1 MARISRRQSLGGGV
15 AVLGGLLAAACGEPT
30 VRYVGQPQAGPAGP
44 AGPQG
49 AKGAAGAQGAKGAQG
64 AAGAAAKQPVTV
76 TLWGTWYGWR
86 GEADTGE
93 RIIGMKQLFE
103 QWNQT
108 GSHVYA
114 EIGGK
119 GTPDKI
125 ITAYAANQQPDFY
138 DPAYWDSGLFG
149 QAGMLVD
156 MNDFIRSDK
165 QYADSLADYFPFLL
179 ATSSWQGKFWSLPW
193 YTNADLPYTNLAH
206 LKESGLQPLKLGYTW
221 DDLVEY
227 LKKLQTTHGKGDE
240 TNKWAIGGVSNQAN
254 FWNLL
259 LQNGGRSYNDDFTK
273 VHFNS
278 PEGVEAGQYIH
289 DLIHKHRVHVPHR
302 DVFEARGVDRP
313 SFRKGQISLF
323 YETSALRIKT
333 WAEDIGGLQNMYVT
347 PSPTKK
353 QAFAANFG
361 RNWLIYKTTPERQE
375 AAWELTRWLTSTEQ
389 NAHYVASIAFLP
401 ARRSIFDNQKWKAL
415 QASVPQFQTFVDAV
429 LNYGFRPWHP
439 NLGKHYRALGAAVGE
454 TFKTPNVSMKDSLDA
469 VVREINVDLEKFKA
483 TYKG

>member
-179 ATSSWQGKFWSLPW
+179 ETSS
-193 YTNADLPYTNLAH
+193 LARQVLEPPLVHQCRPALHQPGALEGVRAATAEAGIH
-206 LKESGLQPLKLGYTW
+206 LGRP
-221 DDLVEY
+221 
-227 LKKLQTTHGKGDE
+227 
-240 TNKWAIGGVSNQAN
+240 GGV
-254 FWNLL
+254 
-259 LQNGGRSYNDDFTK
+259 
-273 VHFNS
+273 
-278 PEGVEAGQYIH
+278 P
-289 DLIHKHRVHVPHR
+289 
-302 DVFEARGVDRP
+302 
-313 SFRKGQISLF
+313 
-323 YETSALRIKT
+323 
-333 WAEDIGGLQNMYVT
+333 
-347 PSPTKK
+347 
-353 QAFAANFG
+353 
-361 RNWLIYKTTPERQE
+361 QE
-375 AAWELTRWLTSTEQ
+375 A
-389 NAHYVASIAFLP
+389 P
-401 ARRSIFDNQKWKAL
+401 DDAR
-415 QASVPQFQTFVDAV
+415 
-429 LNYGFRPWHP
+429 
-439 NLGKHYRALGAAVGE
+439 
-454 TFKTPNVSMKDSLDA
+454 
-469 VVREINVDLEKFKA
+469 
-483 TYKG
+483 